1 MSDRFAN
8 VRAIRYTDIEA
19 ALPKVSP
26 LSDFEIPDVLIC
38 ALGFENRTNAF
49 GEHRRSAP
57 SAQRGQLAFYC
68 EYKTNKAENNANR
81 EPLLSFLSGHFE
93 RALSGTADDPAQLQT
108 QLAVELTTIKP
119 ASGSVLSVVVDI
131 SAASGNLIL
140 TLFAVLFQIARAR
153 PTSCRVVY
161 AEAGSYFPSASE
173 YAARGEELVQYA
185 CASGDSA
192 SLHEY
197 GVEDVEVNELYPG
210 SALEGREE
218 LIFAIPAYR
227 TERLSRCLKQLSN
240 EPILQVGDRILWIL
254 GQPPDPELTFRLEFQ
269 KRLINRLLQGAD
281 ESPPQTP
288 GLRSENMWVT
298 STLDYRQTTRLLI
311 ELADA
316 NMGRTLSL
324 VHMGSK
330 MQGLGAALALAARS
344 EVAVCYA
351 RPTSFNPERYSEGV
365 GPLWEVAFEDLGDV
379 AVQLAK
385 IGTLQMTTSIEGR
398 TGRPAM

>member
-1 MSDRFAN
+1 MSDRFAS
-8 VRAIRYTDIEA
+8 VRAIRFTDIEGV
-19 ALPKVSP
+19 LPKVLP
-26 LSDFEIPDVLIC
+26 LSDFAFPDVLIC

-49 GEHRRSAP
+49 GEHRRITQSD
-57 SAQRGQLAFYC
+57 QKGRLAFYC
-68 EYKTNKAENNANR
+68 EYKTNNAENNANR
-81 EPLLSFLSGHFE
+81 EPLLDFLSEHFE
-93 RALSGTADDPAQLQT
+93 RAISGKADDPAQLQT
-108 QLAVELTTIKP
+108 QLATALTTIKP

-140 TLFAVLFQIARAR
+140 TLFAVLFRIARAR
-153 PTSCRVVY
+153 TISCRVVY

-173 YAARGEELVQYA
+173 YAARGEELVQNA

-210 SALEGREE
+210 TALEGREE
-218 LIFAIPAYR
+218 LVFAIPAYR

-254 GQPPDPELTFRLEFQ
+254 GQPPDPNLTFRLEFQ

-281 ESPPQTP
+281 ETPPQTP
-288 GLRSENMWVT
+288 GLTSENMWVT
-298 STLDYRQTTRLLI
+298 STLDYRQTTRRLI

-316 NMGRTLSL
+316 NMGKTLSL

-330 MQGLGAALALAARS
+330 MQGLGAALALAVRS
-344 EVAVCYA
+344 EIAVCYA
-351 RPTSFNPERYSEGV
+351 RPTSFNPERYSGGV

-379 AVQLAK
+379 AVELAK

-398 TGRPAM
+398 TGRPPM